1 MDISSLK
8 VSTLELASIINSS
21 SDNEILSCFDLY
33 PKIDG
38 TDNKSAAHLFSCIT
52 TMMLD
57 PTDTHTPL
65 KPFLDF
71 GESHSTCTG
80 DFDNQTLFCMAALT
94 SNISNH
100 DLRARVSDLVW
111 CRKAGGLGQAHL
123 AVSSYIESA
132 KLLILKNEPFDAVSR
147 IERALRLSYTLRK
160 APKSNHGAVTNY
172 ILELLSQSD
181 LIEQPVQIIRL
192 ACEFGIEDDNL
203 LYAKAIDIAN
213 SLFKR
218 KEFRRA
224 IMVLEVAH
232 TCAVSMR
239 DKEKEYSVNKLISS
253 YHETEA
259 DYSDSPISV
268 GCLMSALTAIRR
280 TPNSKLKQTELFTKI
295 RSHQREL
302 KYHMHEFVTSSG
314 DMSSEVARSK
324 KIAVGQD
331 MYDCIFRLALCVTA
345 PTNINKLRAT
355 VEKTM
360 RNSIFADL
368 GADQIDHEGMTVAKI
383 PGLGSKEDT
392 DNTAIENHLMTMLR
406 ADHTLMARAYILP
419 ATEEISNNFYFDKE
433 VLTPFLTNNPFIPS
447 DHREYFARGLTAGMH
462 GDFLT
467 SSHLL
472 IPQIENS
479 LRYALEGM
487 EEEPTRIYGDGDQER
502 DGLKSLL
509 ENELLINEFGD
520 LLYHLKAILI
530 NKVYGDL
537 RNQVSHG
544 YIPST
549 QINSEAS
556 ITLWWLVLRIVVL
569 PYRKYLFEKYG
580 EKLLSEQSN
589 ERARTTKGC

>member
-1 MDISSLK
+1 MDISSLD
-8 VSTLELASIINSS
+8 VSTLELASVINSS
-21 SDNEILSCFDLY
+21 SDNLILNCFDLN
-33 PKIDG
+33 PRIDG
-38 TDNKSAAHLFSCIT
+38 ANNKGAEYLLSCIT

-57 PTDTHTPL
+57 PTDTRTPF

-71 GESHSTCTG
+71 GESRSTSIG
-80 DFDNQTLFCMAALT
+80 DFNNKTFFCMAALT
-94 SNISNH
+94 SNICNH

-111 CRKAGGLGQAHL
+111 CRKAGGLEQAHL
-123 AVSSYIESA
+123 AVSAYIESA
-132 KLLILKNEPFDAVSR
+132 KLLLLNNEPFEAISR
-147 IERALRLSYTLRK
+147 VERALRLSFTLRK
-160 APKSNHGAVTNY
+160 TTGSNYGAVTNY
-172 ILELLSQSD
+172 ISELLA
-181 LIEQPVQIIRL
+181 LPNLVEQPIQIIRL
-192 ACEFGIEDDNL
+192 ACEFGIKDDNL
-203 LYAKAIDIAN
+203 LYAKAVDIAD
-213 SLFKR
+213 SLFKT
-218 KEFRRA
+218 KDFRRA
-224 IMVLEVAH
+224 VMALEVAQ
-232 TCAVSMR
+232 TCAASMK
-239 DKEKEYSVNKLISS
+239 DKEKEYSAIKLISF

-280 TPNSKLKQTELFTKI
+280 TPNSKPKQNELFTKI

-302 KYHMHEFVTSSG
+302 KYHMHEFVTSSR
-314 DMSSEVARSK
+314 DISSEVARSK
-324 KIAVGQD
+324 KIAIGQD
-331 MYDCIFRLALCVTA
+331 IYDCIFRLALCVTA
-345 PTNINKLRAT
+345 PTNINKLRLT

-368 GADQIDHEGMTVAKI
+368 GADQIDHEGITVAKI

-392 DNTAIENHLMTMLR
+392 DNAAIENHLMTILR
-406 ADHTLMARAYILP
+406 ADHTLAARAYILP

-433 VLTPFLTNNPFIPS
+433 VWTPFITNNPFIPS

-487 EEEPTRIYGDGDQER
+487 EEESTRIHGDGDQER

-509 ENELLINEFGD
+509 DNDLLINEFGD

-530 NKVYGDL
+530 DKVYGDL

-544 YIPST
+544 YISST

-580 EKLLSEQSN
+580 EELLQHRSDEKKH
-589 ERARTTKGC
+589 TPKDC